1 MMAETLSPSAIKSI
15 MDQHGLYPKKRL
27 GQNFLIDRN
36 ILTKIADSCTISPE
50 QYVVEIGPGLGALT
64 RELAG
69 RCRGVMAIEIDRSLE
84 GILLELAME
93 NPKLRMVFQDVL
105 RVDIEAELIK
115 VFGLEK
121 ITPYQVCANI
131 PYNITTP
138 IIFKLLENCPNMQAA
153 TLMMQKEVGE
163 RMMASPGTKEYGR
176 LTLSTAYYAKVEH
189 VINVS
194 RHCFYPKPD
203 VDSAVIKIIPQHP
216 KRVLINND
224 ELFKNFIAVAFQKR
238 RKTILNIVNSFFG
251 TGKAEAGQKLS
262 QIGLE
267 ANLRPED
274 LSLDDITRLLNA
286 FAAEIE

>member
-1 MMAETLSPSAIKSI
+1 MAETLSPSAIKSI